1 MTYQS
6 LQTISQIIMATG
18 LVVAALGGFGSY
30 YFEKKQDLKKVTES
44 KPIIDLCRRGIS
56 VKEIDNK
63 TVHFD
68 IPYCSGKNTNAH
80 NVNLLPA
87 VLIRIN
93 GKLKVAHPFS
103 DDFPENIT
111 LSYETGKAMFFNLS
125 PLKIS
130 ELENLIICV
139 KGSYTNESASKTFK
153 VLDIYK
159 FNSLE
164 KTWVRTMGTE
174 DKDIR
179 EYLND
184 KKLL

>member
-18 LVVAALGGFGSY
+18 LVAAALGGFGSY
-30 YFEKKQDLKKVTES
+30 YFEKKQDIQLETNP

-56 VKEIDNK
+56 LKEIDDK

-68 IPYCSGKNTNAH
+68 IPYCSGKNANAH

-87 VLIRIN
+87 VLIRVN
-93 GKLKVAHPFS
+93 GKLEIALPFR

-111 LSYETGKAMFFNLS
+111 LSYETGKSMFFNLS

-130 ELENLIICV
+130 EIENLIICV
-139 KGSYTNESASKTFK
+139 KGSYTNENSSKSFN

-159 FNSLE
+159 FNSTE

-174 DKDIR
+174 DKSIR
-179 EYLND
+179 EYLKE
-184 KKLL
+184 KKML